1 MARKSSIDWAAVEA
15 DFRAGGQSNRQLS
28 EKHGVAESSIR
39 KRIKA
44 EGWVRTNA
52 SKVRT
57 KPQSAHQ
64 PARTMPAAPAKQ
76 ASIPRKSADHPL
88 NDRISA
94 LASRLMGELEDATA
108 YLGEIADAI
117 EDETAE
123 DRSTRRKQ
131 AMLKAISTRE
141 RTETLRTLKQ
151 IDMMES
157 GKAGKKGVKEERKE
171 AAEKAAK
178 GRFARMPSPKLVVN
192 NGK

>member
-15 DFRAGGQSNRQLS
+15 DFRAGAQSNRQLS

-39 KRIKA
+39 KRIKT

-64 PARTMPAAPAKQ
+64 PVRTRPAAPAKQ
-76 ASIPRKSADHPL
+76 DSIAQESADHHL

-94 LASRLMGELEDATA
+94 LASRLVGELEDATA

-117 EDETAE
+117 EEETAE
-123 DRSTRRKQ
+123 DRSDRRKQ
-131 AMLKAISTRE
+131 AMLKAISTRD
-141 RTETLRTLKQ
+141 RAETLRTLKQ
-151 IDMMES
+151 IQMMEA

-178 GRFARMPSPKLVVN
+178 GRFARMASPKLVVN

>member
-15 DFRAGGQSNRQLS
+15 DFRAGAQSNRQLS
-28 EKHGVAESSIR
+28 EKYGVAESSIR

-64 PARTMPAAPAKQ
+64 PARTRPAAPAKQ
-76 ASIPRKSADHPL
+76 DSIPQESADHHL

-94 LASRLMGELEDATA
+94 LASRLVGELEDATA

-117 EDETAE
+117 EEETAE
-123 DRSTRRKQ
+123 DRSDRRKQ
-131 AMLKAISTRE
+131 AMLKAISTRD
-141 RTETLRTLKQ
+141 RAETLRTLKQ
-151 IDMMES
+151 IQMMEA

-178 GRFARMPSPKLVVN
+178 GRFARMASPKLVVN